1 MTPPDLQSIG
11 IWLLIASAVVIVFE
25 GVLAGIWAL
34 RLSRKARTM
43 SELLAAQQTIIYAD
57 LERLR
62 ANIAESHELWQPYRR
77 LLRLLRHPLTIA
89 LMQSYARRAAG
100 R

>member
-11 IWLLIASAVVIVFE
+11 IWLLIASAVVILFE
-25 GVLAGIWAL
+25 GVLAAIWSL
-34 RLSRKARTM
+34 RLSRKARAM
-43 SELLAAQQTIIYAD
+43 SELLAAQQVVINAD

-62 ANIAESHELWQPYRR
+62 ANIVETGELWQPYRR

>member
-1 MTPPDLQSIG
+1 MKVPDLETVG
-11 IWLLIASAVVIVFE
+11 IWLLIASAVLILFE
-25 GVLAGIWAL
+25 GVLAGIWSL

-43 SELLAAQQTIIYAD
+43 SELLAAQQAIIYAD
-57 LERLR
+57 IELLR
-62 ANIAESHELWQPYRR
+62 ANIAESNQLWQPYRR

>member
-1 MTPPDLQSIG
+1 MAPDLETIG
-11 IWLLIASAVVIVFE
+11 IWLLIASAVAILFE
-25 GVLAGIWAL
+25 GVLASIWSL
-34 RLSRKARTM
+34 RLSRKARAM
-43 SELLAAQQTIIYAD
+43 SELLAAQQVIINAD

-89 LMQSYARRAAG
+89 LMQSYARRAAA

>member
-11 IWLLIASAVVIVFE
+11 IWLLIASAVVILFE
-25 GVLAGIWAL
+25 GVLAAIWSL
-34 RLSRKARTM
+34 RLSRKARAM
-43 SELLAAQQTIIYAD
+43 SELLAAQQVVINAD

-62 ANIAESHELWQPYRR
+62 ANIVETGELWKPYRR